1 MKLFYITVLVVT
13 FNITTKD
20 GTIVSREA
28 FEHAPEF
35 SDVAH
40 HGNEGPA
47 IKHTLGFK
55 TSAKAVLVTAEIS
68 GYNQL
73 GEPFTLQPEA
83 FTGEFVIQKIAK
95 KSNSGI
101 FSCRCT

>member
-1 MKLFYITVLVVT
+1 M
-13 FNITTKD
+13 
-20 GTIVSREA
+20 SREE

-40 HGNEGPA
+40 HENEGPA

-55 TSAKAVLVTAEIS
+55 TSAKAVIVTAEIS

-73 GEPFTLQPEA
+73 GEPFTLNPEA
-83 FTGEFVIQKIAK
+83 FTGEFFFQTCEKI
-95 KSNSGI
+95 I
-101 FSCRCT
+101 LMLSCCCT

>member
-1 MKLFYITVLVVT
+1 M
-13 FNITTKD
+13 
-20 GTIVSREA
+20 SREA

-40 HGNEGPA
+40 HENEGPA

-55 TSAKAVLVTAEIS
+55 TSAKAVIVTAEIS

-83 FTGEFVIQKIAK
+83 FTGEFVLQKSLKNLIL
-95 KSNSGI
+95 I
-101 FSCRCT
+101 CFSCRCT